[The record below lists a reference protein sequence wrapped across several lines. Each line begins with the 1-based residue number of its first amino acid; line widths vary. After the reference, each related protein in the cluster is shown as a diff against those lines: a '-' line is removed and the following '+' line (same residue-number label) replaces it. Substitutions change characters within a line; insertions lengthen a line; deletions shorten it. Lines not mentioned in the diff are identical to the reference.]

1 MDADVNNQPCQ
12 CELCQPNW
20 YMGSGGD
27 VFEAQPAEQTAR
39 QVTLEELHTRK
50 VMSRQV
56 DELMP
61 ATG

>member
-20 YMGSGGD
+20 YMGRSD
-27 VFEAQPAEQTAR
+27 EYFEPQPAEQTAR
-39 QVTLEELHTRK
+39 QVTLEETHARK
-50 VMSRQV
+50 LMFRREH
-56 DELMP
+56 ELV